1 MSHEQSETIQLPSG
15 KWINIYGANTPQSGQ
30 QLPGT
35 PQYDTVEAAVSAA
48 GSRSRSAGATMANPI
63 SLTEAVKRGYGGSGL
78 TGDWANMLI
87 PLDDG
92 SFLIPKEFTSYT
104 HPATTD
110 TYGDVESYTED
121 LLGTG
126 RLGTGNE
133 GAGQFRSYWAP
144 PGSKQGFGG
153 WTPDQEAEGN
163 WSRSGY
169 GGSPVSMGGKG
180 YVQLPTGSTFYGQR
194 NPGEA
199 SPDLFEQLMLAATKG
214 FLGAGISS
222 GFGLGPLADK
232 GFTAGTDLADASEA
246 SLLGE
251 SAGGGATSFPVDLS
265 EPTQFNLNDTINNI
279 GGSMDDPTSIFDDV
293 WPDISDTGIPDISDP
308 TGLGGAYETWGQ
320 ADFDAQMPGMWDTI
334 KDTWNSIP
342 TAAKSQLGKILFG
355 TAGTGGGG
363 GSGGGQRGLFSDLIN
378 SYFGA
383 QGQGQ
388 YGKEIGE
395 AMKYAVDKADPFAA
409 QRPYYQGQLKQMYE
423 DPEYFNK
430 SSLLQGA
437 NRNAINDTTR
447 ALSAQGYNMS
457 GNVPM
462 EVGQRLQNNNMNYAL
477 NLMNQTG
484 GYAGGGFGPGQAGTI
499 AGTMGQQQAQSNLKQ
514 QGYYG

>member
-1 MSHEQSETIQLPSG
+1 M
-15 KWINIYGANTPQSGQ
+15 
-30 QLPGT
+30 
-35 PQYDTVEAAVSAA
+35 
-48 GSRSRSAGATMANPI
+48 ATPI

-78 TGDWANMLI
+78 TGYWANMLI

-92 SFLIPKEFTSYT
+92 SFLVPKEFTSYT

-169 GGSPVSMGGKG
+169 GGSPVSMGGKD

-514 QGYYG
+514 QGYYGAGLDSLFRGFNDYFLT